1 MQHVYSIR
9 EISSLVSPIA
19 RAYGAERVVLFGSY
33 AKGNATHDSDIDL
46 RIDRGRIKGLF
57 QLAGFQRELEEKL
70 AVPVDVLTT
79 GALDDDFL
87 ERIKEEEVVLYEQRA

>member
-1 MQHVYSIR
+1 MQHLYSIN
-9 EISSLVSPIA
+9 EISSLVSPVA

-33 AKGNATHDSDIDL
+33 ARGDATRESDIDL
-46 RIDRGRIKGLF
+46 RIDRGRIKGFF

-70 AVPVDVLTT
+70 SASVDVVTT

-87 ERIKEEEVVLYEQRA
+87 ERIKNEEVVVYEQ